1 MSTGYD
7 YTKEPPFGND
17 ADDFTIGNASAPVQS
32 PDEIEKANEFPTVPP
47 GDHVLKLIGFADK
60 PVESVHRCMLNGQLA
75 SYRAATVGA
84 IFALP
89 HNERASVR
97 DYFVLPPADPN
108 EMAAYTK
115 GLAINPKT
123 NEPSKNATPGLNA
136 SKFYHFIA
144 RLGFTY
150 PPGGNLPP
158 EALRL
163 GNWKGRV
170 IQASVEA
177 GEDWIDKEGKTKKGF
192 NRIKFWSYRPANHA
206 TLGPQTMGGGGGAG
220 AGSASGGSRGQSQ
233 GQRSAQ
239 PVGAGIGSEQKAAL
253 GFGDI

>member
-17 ADDFTIGNASAPVQS
+17 ADDYTIGNATAPTQTA
-32 PDEIEKANEFPTVPP
+32 DQIEEANAFPTVPP
-47 GDHVLKLIGFADK
+47 GDHILKLIGFADK

-75 SYRAATVGA
+75 SYRAATVAA
-84 IFALP
+84 ILALP
-89 HNERASVR
+89 NDERASVR
-97 DYFVLPPADPN
+97 DYFVLPPSDPN

-123 NEPSKNATPGLNA
+123 NQPSKNATPGLNA
-136 SKFYHFIA
+136 SKFYHFIS
-144 RLGFTY
+144 RLGFSY

-163 GNWKGRV
+163 GNWRGRV
-170 IQASVEA
+170 IQATVEA
-177 GEDWIDKEGKTKKGF
+177 GEDWTDSAGKTKKGF

-206 TLGPQTMGGGGGAG
+206 TLGPQTLGGSGQVQGQGQQGQGQGQGQSTAQQVRAG
-220 AGSASGGSRGQSQ
+220 AA
-233 GQRSAQ
+233 AD
-239 PVGAGIGSEQKAAL
+239 QKAAL
-253 GFGDI
+253 GFKDL